1 MKGMGHCKGCAGGK
15 ANMGSLEK
23 PANRTPAKVVSG
35 NKPIPQHNHRTFTLG
50 GRGSGVRM
58 G

>member
-1 MKGMGHCKGCAGGK
+1 MKCKGCEGGK

-23 PANRTPAKVVSG
+23 PANRTPSNVVSG
-35 NKPIPQHNHRTFTLG
+35 NKPIPQHNHKTFKLG